1 MGLNGKTHKNAA
13 AVAEPFCH
21 LGEVM
26 GKLPNSIPA
35 AYVYHE
41 KKNSDLRVHLSN
53 FRGLDALALSTAAF
67 NLSRCVPVSAS

>member
-41 KKNSDLRVHLSN
+41 KKKTVTCG
-53 FRGLDALALSTAAF
+53 FT
-67 NLSRCVPVSAS
+67 